1 MRLELNCLVLWIQ
14 LLPWGPGSF
23 ADANFTVVQSPSE
36 VGVIRGDNATLN
48 CTFSRGLSP
57 DKGAVSWSRGGPGGE
72 AAVPLRTRFAL
83 AYPDTFLRRGE
94 GTLAITNVSLEDAG
108 KYVCRVLLWGT
119 GEAQGNGT
127 QLRVYAQPSHPVIFL
142 QFHPKPESKW
152 TLVCRT
158 AGFYPPPARL
168 TWYRG
173 SVHLPPT
180 QPLQECEDPTRP
192 LQASTTLDLP
202 SSGPRATYTC
212 QVGHPSLLV
221 PLSTDYTYDPQH
233 QEPPSLIAGLN
244 LLKIALLGALS
255 LGVGLAACRRSGLGR
270 RRPLRGSEAL
280 SQKEPVRSVL
290 GLTTRGCPSMGS
302 PSPGAA
308 PAAWIPGAQAIE
320 GTETRRGGKDLAWVM
335 QMGREPRSPGSP
347 PPL

>member
-1 MRLELNCLVLWIQ
+1 MRLELGCLVLWIQ

-127 QLRVYAQPSHPVIFL
+127 QLRVYARPSHPVIFL

-173 SVHLPPT
+173 SVHLLPT
-180 QPLQECEDPTRP
+180 QPLQECGDPTGP

-255 LGVGLAACRRSGLGR
+255 LGVGLAGPVGGL
-270 RRPLRGSEAL
+270 A
-280 SQKEPVRSVL
+280 
-290 GLTTRGCPSMGS
+290 
-302 PSPGAA
+302 
-308 PAAWIPGAQAIE
+308 
-320 GTETRRGGKDLAWVM
+320 
-335 QMGREPRSPGSP
+335 
-347 PPL
+347 

>member
-1 MRLELNCLVLWIQ
+1 MRLELGCLVLWIQ

-48 CTFSRGLSP
+48 CTFSRGLAP

-158 AGFYPPPARL
+158 TGFYPPPARL

-233 QEPPSLIAGLN
+233 QEPSSLIAGLN

-255 LGVGLAACRRSGLGR
+255 LGVGLAGPVGGL
-270 RRPLRGSEAL
+270 A
-280 SQKEPVRSVL
+280 
-290 GLTTRGCPSMGS
+290 
-302 PSPGAA
+302 
-308 PAAWIPGAQAIE
+308 
-320 GTETRRGGKDLAWVM
+320 
-335 QMGREPRSPGSP
+335 
-347 PPL
+347 

>member
-1 MRLELNCLVLWIQ
+1 MRLELGCLVLWVQ

-23 ADANFTVVQSPSE
+23 TDANFTVVQSPSE

-72 AAVPLRTRFAL
+72 AAVPLRARFTL
-83 AYPDTFLRRGE
+83 AYPDTFLHRGE

-119 GEAQGNGT
+119 GEARGNGT
-127 QLRVYAQPSHPVIFL
+127 QLRVYARPSHPVVFL

-168 TWYRG
+168 AWYQG
-173 SVHLPPT
+173 SVRLPST
-180 QPLQECEDPTRP
+180 QPLQECGDPTGP

-212 QVGHPSLLV
+212 QVMHPSLQN

-233 QEPPSLIAGLN
+233 QDPPSLIAGLN
-244 LLKIALLGALS
+244 LLKIALLGVLS
-255 LGVGLAACRRSGLGR
+255 LGVGLAAWLRPCLGR
-270 RRPLRGSEAL
+270 RRPLQGGEAL

-290 GLTTRGCPSMGS
+290 GFTTRGRPSMGS

-308 PAAWIPGAQAIE
+308 PAAWIQG
-320 GTETRRGGKDLAWVM
+320 GSGNRRN
-335 QMGREPRSPGSP
+335 
-347 PPL
+347 

>member
-1 MRLELNCLVLWIQ
+1 MRLELGCLVLWIQ

-127 QLRVYAQPSHPVIFL
+127 QLRVY
-142 QFHPKPESKW
+142 
-152 TLVCRT
+152 
-158 AGFYPPPARL
+158 
-168 TWYRG
+168 
-173 SVHLPPT
+173 
-180 QPLQECEDPTRP
+180 
-192 LQASTTLDLP
+192 
-202 SSGPRATYTC
+202 GPRATYTC

-255 LGVGLAACRRSGLGR
+255 LGVGLAACRRPIDPSWGSG
-270 RRPLRGSEAL
+270 P
-280 SQKEPVRSVL
+280 
-290 GLTTRGCPSMGS
+290 
-302 PSPGAA
+302 
-308 PAAWIPGAQAIE
+308 QAIASFCFKE
-320 GTETRRGGKDLAWVM
+320 S
-335 QMGREPRSPGSP
+335 SPFYR
-347 PPL
+347 L

>member
-1 MRLELNCLVLWIQ
+1 MRVQMLAVLLLFVSLLCAEGIRAASLAGGSESQHSEERRGESKVMVKREASESAPHVPMEKLVQ
-14 LLPWGPGSF
+14 R
-23 ADANFTVVQSPSE
+23 DANFTVVQSPSE

-72 AAVPLRTRFAL
+72 ATVPLRTRFAL

-119 GEAQGNGT
+119 GEARGNGT
-127 QLRVYAQPSHPVIFL
+127 QLRVYARPSHPVIFL

-158 AGFYPPPARL
+158 SGFYPPHAQL

-180 QPLQECEDPTRP
+180 QPLQECGDPTGP

-244 LLKIALLGALS
+244 LLKITLLGALS
-255 LGVGLAACRRSGLGR
+255 LGMGLAE
-270 RRPLRGSEAL
+270 LRENPGVLATS
-280 SQKEPVRSVL
+280 PSVPT
-290 GLTTRGCPSMGS
+290 LTTRPSNLS
-302 PSPGAA
+302 WSL
-308 PAAWIPGAQAIE
+308 
-320 GTETRRGGKDLAWVM
+320 R
-335 QMGREPRSPGSP
+335 
-347 PPL
+347 